1 MEPWKEGRFSGS
13 YTFWRFP
20 KQDVRSFPFFNL
32 IWRWRNSVK
41 LYFRWPKVWD
51 VWYGSIQAMGAIYN
65 WDCHFNFF
73 FFLNWIRCRWGN
85 IQKKKKRVQIYNIQ
99 KEYFISTKLLWSG
112 TFRQQK
118 QETWGNRFTCETK
131 KETSENQYQN
141 MARPL
146 PDSSG
151 PSRWKTSDQIQAQAK
166 DDVQCGRFI
175 LEIDNP
181 ITEQD
186 ICQAIRKLKSGRA
199 SGLNNISSK
208 IGVRPVL

>member
-1 MEPWKEGRFSGS
+1 MARYRPWVQ
-13 YTFWRFP
+13 YTTEIATS
-20 KQDVRSFPFFNL
+20 KNL
-32 IWRWRNSVK
+32 K
-41 LYFRWPKVWD
+41 K
-51 VWYGSIQAMGAIYN
+51 
-65 WDCHFNFF
+65 
-73 FFLNWIRCRWGN
+73 NWIRCRWGN
-85 IQKKKKRVQIYNIQ
+85 IQRKKKRVQIYNIQ

-146 PDSSG
+146 PDYSG

-186 ICQAIRKLKSGRA
+186 ICQAIRKLKSGKA

-208 IGVRPVL
+208 LELDQYSRSLKLSCVSQIIFMWLTSNLCMFIIMYMAL